1 MEIYEE
7 LGTIQVEPYDTFTER
22 LNEMVLY
29 YGRILQ
35 ILDDKDKM
43 NKLVGYCKNYCNT
56 SNYHTFLRKI
66 RKLKE
71 NENV

>member
-22 LNEMVLY
+22 LDEMVMY

-35 ILDDKDKM
+35 ITDNETLM
-43 NKLVGYCKNYCNT
+43 QELLEYCVQYYNTRNYPI
-56 SNYHTFLRKI
+56 FLQQI

-71 NENV
+71 KFND

>member
-7 LGTIQVEPYDTFTER
+7 LGTIQVEPYETFTER

-43 NKLVGYCKNYCNT
+43 NKLVDYCKNYCNT
-56 SNYHTFLRKI
+56 SNYNTFLSKI

-71 NENV
+71 NKNV

>member
-7 LGTIQVEPYDTFTER
+7 LGTIQVEPYDYFTER
-22 LNEMVLY
+22 LNDLVMY

-35 ILDDKDKM
+35 ILDNKPKM
-43 NKLVGYCKNYCNT
+43 QKLLVYCKKYVNSGNYT
-56 SNYHTFLRKI
+56 LFLARI

-71 NENV
+71 KQDE